1 VGSRDPALSPGRRKE
16 GGAMLRGNS
25 LAKLDEKGRLKLPAV
40 FRALLEPKF
49 GSEYFVTSLRGD
61 SVRIYAM
68 DVWLRIEER
77 LARASSMNPSVMR
90 FKNAV
95 NYFGQSTSMDTQGR
109 ILIHPLLRDRADV
122 RGEVVVLGQQDFLE
136 VWNRNVFEARL
147 EADPLTDADLGALS
161 DLGI

>member
-1 VGSRDPALSPGRRKE
+1 
-16 GGAMLRGNS
+16 MLRGSS
-25 LAKLDEKGRLKLPAV
+25 LAKLDEKGRLKLPAA

-61 SVRIYAM
+61 SVRIYPM
-68 DVWLRIEER
+68 DVWLRVEER
-77 LARASSMNPSVMR
+77 LARASSLNPSVMR

-95 NYFGQSTSMDTQGR
+95 NYFGQTSPMDGQGR
-109 ILIHPLLRDRADV
+109 ILIHPLLRDRANV

-136 VWNRNVFEARL
+136 VWNRTAFEEL
-147 EADPLTDADLGALS
+147 LQADPLTDTDLGALS

>member
-1 VGSRDPALSPGRRKE
+1 
-16 GGAMLRGNS
+16 MLRGNS
-25 LAKLDEKGRLKLPAV
+25 LAKLDEKGRLKLPAS

-61 SVRIYAM
+61 SVRIYPM
-68 DVWLRIEER
+68 DVWLRIEDR
-77 LARASSMNPSVMR
+77 LAHASSLNPSVMR

-95 NYFGQSTSMDTQGR
+95 NYFGQSSPMDAQGR

-136 VWNRNVFEARL
+136 VWNRTVFEERL
-147 EADPLTDADLGALS
+147 HADPLTDADLGALS